1 MTDPDY
7 RQTVV
12 DEEQLRLLSYGYL
25 FSGVM
30 TALFSLLG
38 LLYAV
43 IGLAM
48 STFLSAAAK
57 AGSRADTLPPESL
70 GAVLGIF
77 GFVFFLFAIGLVD
90 QAAQVAHLLP
100 GRRGHFLFRHPL
112 RHRARRMYLH
122 RPRPRQRRTPVCSA
136 ENRLKRDLRCRR
148 IVAAGSGGSI
158 AGGRRGSERSC
169 RRILRPA
176 RA

>member
-77 GFVFFLFAIGLVD
+77 GFVFFLFAIGLAMIKFI
-90 QAAQVAHLLP
+90 AASSI
-100 GRRGHFLFRHPL
+100 RRRKS
-112 RHRARRMYLH
+112 
-122 RPRPRQRRTPVCSA
+122 RTFCLV
-136 ENRLKRDLRCRR
+136 
-148 IVAAGSGGSI
+148 VAAISCFGIPYGTVLGVCTFI
-158 AGGRRGSERSC
+158 VLGRDSVVR
-169 RRILRPA
+169 LFAVPKTV
-176 RA
+176 